1 MSQKASYPSKLRK
14 SWRFSKATM
23 DVAFKID
30 VMSGV
35 GYLFLLKLFANN
47 KKLRSDTI
55 ENK

>member
-1 MSQKASYPSKLRK
+1 
-14 SWRFSKATM
+14 M